1 MFEQYMRNAMILI
14 MDDPD
19 TGSTLMEIPKVL
31 ADEEFRALKLS
42 EVQDA
47 GCEGFL
53 AKEAQKA
60 GGEASLRTWFLTS
73 LQTDSVHFERC
84 YAPDHRAAE
93 ERVQCAASDG

>member
-31 ADEEFRALKLS
+31 ADEEFRNLKLS
-42 EVQDA
+42 KCKTQVVKDFWQ
-47 GCEGFL
+47 
-53 AKEAQKA
+53 KEAQKA

-73 LQTDSVHFERC
+73 L
-84 YAPDHRAAE
+84 PN
-93 ERVQCAASDG
+93 